1 VCAYNFL
8 QSVNLLSDVMISFA
22 DNCVC
27 GITVNENKMKE
38 YLDRSLMLVTCLT
51 PKIGYDKA
59 AAAAKFAHK
68 NGITL
73 KESVVGQG
81 LLSEEE
87 YDDAVDPR
95 KMV

>member
-1 VCAYNFL
+1 
-8 QSVNLLSDVMISFA
+8 
-22 DNCVC
+22 
-27 GITVNENKMKE
+27 MKE

-59 AAAAKFAHK
+59 AEAAKYAHK

-81 LLSEEE
+81 LLTEAEFDE
-87 YDDAVDPR
+87 AVDPA

>member
-1 VCAYNFL
+1 MSQHQGV
-8 QSVNLLSDVMISFA
+8 
-22 DNCVC
+22 CVC
-27 GITVNENKMKE
+27 GITVNEDKMKE

-59 AAAAKFAHK
+59 AEAAKYAHK

-73 KESVVGQG
+73 RESVVGQG
-81 LLSEEE
+81 ILSEDE
-87 YDDAVDPR
+87 YDEAVDPA